1 MAQNP
6 STRGWLVFGP
16 CLVVFVFHNQSSREA
31 SRNTAQGPCGRLH
44 KQGQGWTEALTAPGG
59 RGPNNKAPACFPE
72 SAQQRC
78 GCVSIDPA
86 ADQIASAF
94 LQAESWLQG
103 KVAVTLQTGYGG
115 AGRGV
120 VSQERDSD
128 RQQSH
133 KPSNQELKRVLGGKM
148 L

>member
-1 MAQNP
+1 MPYPKAVP
-6 STRGWLVFGP
+6 LDRGSDGSW
-16 CLVVFVFHNQSSREA
+16 R
-31 SRNTAQGPCGRLH
+31 
-44 KQGQGWTEALTAPGG
+44 K
-59 RGPNNKAPACFPE
+59 GPNNKAPACFPE

-78 GCVSIDPA
+78 SCASIDPA
-86 ADQIASAF
+86 ADQISSTF

-133 KPSNQELKRVLGGKM
+133 EPSNQELKRVSGGNDA
-148 L
+148 LNSDYGTTEHAGD